1 MVKTFTQQF
10 AKISNRIFDIMVISV
25 LHVLLCVPLITI
37 GGAETALARVSMQWT
52 QGEDASFVD
61 YLRIFRTEWK
71 NGICLGLL
79 TLLVS
84 ALLVFDARI
93 CGMELCP
100 MPVRVFGIIAILFN
114 SSIIAHIFLCN
125 AMFKVTTMQAIKNA
139 CLLAVLHPL
148 RNTITA
154 IIAVLLWMP
163 GLRSWLIAKLNKKTY
178 QDIRAT
184 YEESTSVYTG
194 TQH

>member
-1 MVKTFTQQF
+1 
-10 AKISNRIFDIMVISV
+10 
-25 LHVLLCVPLITI
+25 
-37 GGAETALARVSMQWT
+37 
-52 QGEDASFVD
+52 
-61 YLRIFRTEWK
+61 
-71 NGICLGLL
+71 
-79 TLLVS
+79 
-84 ALLVFDARI
+84 
-93 CGMELCP
+93 MELCP
-100 MPVRVFGIIAILFN
+100 MPVRVFGIIAILFI

-148 RNTITA
+148 QSTITA